1 MTAGGMQGR
10 LAIELMGLA
19 IALGSAWRL
28 MPGAIAQITP
38 NATWGPEAS
47 TVTTVAPNQI
57 EIDGGAARATNLFH
71 DFADF
76 NIAPNGSVY
85 FRNPAGID
93 TIITRVTGGTAS
105 TLDGVLGVLGPADLF
120 LLNPSGIVFGAN
132 AALDLRGAF
141 VASTASGLQF
151 GTQGLF
157 PVQGVTAPPLL
168 TIQPTALQFTAEA
181 TAIAPITL
189 QPGAS
194 LAADPGQSLL
204 LVGGDVTLNNG
215 SVSALGGH
223 LTLAAVGGSGAV
235 ALDREGDR
243 LTGQAPGASRAD
255 ITLTNVSQLNAAAGG
270 GSITL
275 FAQDLSL
282 DNESQIVGGIADN
295 LGLTA
300 LPGATL
306 RLNATGATRLDNRSR
321 IRSGTGSGSSAPSSG
336 DIQVQTRTLDLQN
349 GSAIVMDHQGGGA
362 AGQMTINASDSATL
376 SGCSPPQGANGCD
389 FFDRDTLSR
398 IRAEMGEL
406 ATGTAGQIRVTTP
419 TLTMDQFAQISSFS
433 EGGTTAS
440 ALVVNVD
447 TATLTNAA
455 RIISRAIGEGNS
467 GSVQVNATG
476 TIRLSGRERS
486 LDPQGRRRDIE
497 SGIYSDTA
505 EDGTTG
511 SGGALFITADRLRV
525 TNRAEVS
532 GETRGLGN
540 GGAIFITA
548 NAVEVTNRG
557 QIITRTTQNVDGV
570 SGDAG
575 HITINTRGGDR
586 GGTVSVLDDSSRIIA
601 EVGENSAGNG
611 GTVRIDTGT
620 LTVNGR
626 ALVTAG
632 NRSRLAANSQGG
644 DVVVTADEVRLLRGG
659 RLEARTDAR
668 GNGGNITV
676 NTNGGLVYIAGRRRN
691 IESGMR
697 ADAVPGGSFRDD
709 VTETGDIQIT
719 TRRFIAE
726 DGAELGTEHRG
737 TGQSGTVTLT
747 AERIRISGG
756 STIFAQVQRQAVGGN
771 IIINGQGGTILLTG
785 RGTALSAATAGT
797 GNAGTVSIRN
807 ADTVR
812 VVDQAQIVTET
823 RTSGSGDGGPVTIQ
837 AGRLIVRGQSRVSA
851 SNRSREQPGS
861 QGGNVSVLANQVLL
875 LDGGRLEARTT
886 GVGNGGSVQVNTQGG
901 QVYAAG
907 RVDEI
912 ESGIRADAIPDS
924 GFEDAPTQAGNIII
938 RTGALIA
945 EDEAEIAVEHRGSG
959 QGGTATI
966 TARRIRLGSGSAI
979 LAQVQNQA
987 QGGDIVLDGNG
998 GSLVLTGLNLP
1009 DGVQS
1014 SSSRIT
1020 RLSATTQ
1027 GTGTAGSIEVRN
1039 AAAVRVL
1046 DGAQIVAETG
1056 ASGSGDGGQIGI
1068 AANRLVVQ
1076 GQSALGRSLVSTS
1089 NRSAIAPGSQGGDIQ
1104 VTANRVLLL
1113 AGGRLEARTTGVGDG
1128 GSIVV
1133 NAQGGQVYAAG
1144 QLADLAPDLSN
1155 PDPSNPNPSNSD
1167 QSTASAIAPGLA
1179 ANAPSEPLLDGES
1192 GIRADAV
1199 PEAEF
1204 LNSPTQAG
1212 SITITTGA
1220 FIAEDRAQIGVEHR
1234 GTGQSGEIVITA
1246 PSIQLGSGATI
1257 SAQVQNQAVGG
1268 NIRLNGQG
1276 GHIRMTGE
1284 ALSSGWAPS
1293 SVVTPRGPTQISV
1306 ATQGTGT
1313 GGNLTIRNAETV
1325 SLTNGAQIVADT
1337 RSPQVGAGSS
1347 GRILIREVS
1356 QVNLTGTNS
1365 QNPAQG
1371 STLSARTTGAGNA
1384 GRIALRDVQQLTVM
1398 EGAAIEAI
1406 ATEAASGSGGAII
1419 VQAQRVQLGTGGAI
1433 AASSAGSSDGGNIR
1447 IITDQMQLN
1456 DGSITAQV
1464 SAGRAGNMQIQAGRS
1479 LQIQGD
1485 QSQISIAATTSAGV
1499 AGNLRLISPE
1509 IAVRQGATVTVSN
1522 PQGQAGNLTLAATNL
1537 ILNQGT
1543 LSAQTGGT
1551 GATSGANITLNIAN
1565 ALTLR
1570 NNSLISAEALQQANG
1585 GSIFVNAGN
1594 GFLAAVPQENSD
1606 LIANAQQGRGG
1617 EIRLQALGVFGM
1629 AVQTGLTTEQLRL
1642 NRTSDI
1648 SASSD
1653 EGPQGIVTITTPGDD
1668 PSRGLAELPINLL
1681 DATNQVAQGCGSHE
1695 QRQNQFVQTGRGGLP
1710 PNPADL
1716 QRPDSVIVDWAQLT
1730 TEPTVS
1736 AESTPPSTA
1745 SVSGD
1750 SLSPASNLV
1759 EAQGWY
1765 RSDTGDVMLLA
1776 NSDHALSSASQPC
1789 Q

>member
-1 MTAGGMQGR
+1 
-10 LAIELMGLA
+10 MGLA

-38 NATWGPEAS
+38 NTTWGSEAS
-47 TVTTVAPNQI
+47 TVTTVAPNQV
-57 EIDGGAARATNLFH
+57 EIDGGAMRATNLFH
-71 DFADF
+71 DFSDF

-93 TIITRVTGGTAS
+93 IIITRVTGGTAS
-105 TLDGVLGVLGPADLF
+105 NLDGVLGVLGPADLF

-132 AALDLRGAF
+132 ATLDMRGAF
-141 VASTASGLQF
+141 VASTASGLLF
-151 GTQGLF
+151 GTQGVF
-157 PVQGVTAPPLL
+157 PVQGGNAPPLL
-168 TIQPTALQFTAEA
+168 TIQPTALQFTEAA

-189 QPGAS
+189 QPGAA
-194 LAADPGQSLL
+194 LAVDPGQSLL

-215 SVSALGGH
+215 SMSALGGH
-223 LTLAAVGGSGAV
+223 LTLAAVGGPGTV

-243 LTGQAPGASRAD
+243 LAGQVPSASRAA
-255 ITLTNVSQLNAAAGG
+255 ITLTNASQLNAAAGG
-270 GSITL
+270 GSIAL

-282 DNESQIVGGIADN
+282 NNESQIVGGVADN
-295 LGLTA
+295 LGTTA
-300 LPGATL
+300 LPGATISI
-306 RLNATGATRLDNRSR
+306 NATGTTRLDNRSR
-321 IRSGTGSGSSAPSSG
+321 IRSGTSSGSSAPSGG

-349 GSAIVMDHQGGGA
+349 GSAILMDQQGGGA
-362 AGQMTINASDSATL
+362 AGQLTISASDSATL
-376 SGCSPPQGANGCD
+376 SGCSPPQGDNGCD
-389 FFDRDTLSR
+389 FFNRDTLTR
-398 IRAEMGEL
+398 IGAEMGEL
-406 ATGTAGQIRVTTP
+406 ATGTAGQVRVTTP

-433 EGGTTAS
+433 EGNTTAS

-455 RIISRAIGEGNS
+455 RIISRAIGQGNS

-476 TIRLSGRERS
+476 TIQLSGRERS
-486 LDPQGRRRDIE
+486 LDARGRRRDIE

-505 EDGTTG
+505 EEGTTG
-511 SGGALFITADRLRV
+511 SGGALILTADLLQV

-532 GETRGLGN
+532 GETRGLGD

-570 SGDAG
+570 SGNAG
-575 HITINTRGGDR
+575 SITINTRGGDS

-601 EVGENSAGNG
+601 EVGKNSAGNG
-611 GTVRIDTGT
+611 GTVRINTGT

-644 DVVVTADEVRLLRGG
+644 NVIVTADEVRLLQGG

-676 NTNGGLVYIAGRRRN
+676 NTNGGLVYVAGRRGN
-691 IESGMR
+691 IESGIR
-697 ADAVPGGSFRDD
+697 ADAVPDGSFRDD

-719 TRRFIAE
+719 TGRFIAE

-756 STIFAQVQRQAVGGN
+756 STIFAQVQRQAIGGN

-785 RGTALSAATAGT
+785 QNTALSAATAGT
-797 GNAGTVSIRN
+797 GNAGTVSIHN

-812 VVDQAQIVTET
+812 VVDRAQIVTET

-837 AGRLIVRGQSRVSA
+837 AGRLIVRGRSRVSA
-851 SNRSREQPGS
+851 SNRSREQPSS
-861 QGGNVSVLANQVLL
+861 QGGDVSVMANQVLL
-875 LDGGRLEARTT
+875 LEGGRLEARTT
-886 GVGNGGSVQVNTQGG
+886 GVGNGGSVRVNTQGG
-901 QVYAAG
+901 RVYAAG
-907 RVDEI
+907 RVGEI
-912 ESGIRADAIPDS
+912 ESGLRADAIPDS
-924 GFEDAPTQAGNIII
+924 GFGDALTQAGNITI
-938 RTGALIA
+938 RTGTLIA
-945 EDEAEIAVEHRGSG
+945 EDDAEIAVEHRGTG

-987 QGGDIVLDGNG
+987 QGGDIVLDSNG
-998 GSLVLTGLNLP
+998 GSLVLTGLDLP
-1009 DGVQS
+1009 NGVQS
-1014 SSSRIT
+1014 SSSRVT

-1039 AAAVRVL
+1039 AAAMRVL
-1046 DGAQIVAETG
+1046 DGAQVVAETG

-1068 AANRLVVQ
+1068 AATRLVVQ

-1089 NRSAIAPGSQGGDIQ
+1089 NRSEVAPGSQGGDIQ

-1133 NAQGGQVYAAG
+1133 NAQGGRVYAAG

-1155 PDPSNPNPSNSD
+1155 SDLSNLNQANPNQANAP
-1167 QSTASAIAPGLA
+1167 AIAPGSA
-1179 ANAPSEPLLDGES
+1179 ASTPSEPLPDGES

-1204 LNSPTQAG
+1204 LTSPTQAG

-1220 FIAEDRAQIGVEHR
+1220 LTAEDGAQIGVEHR

-1246 PSIQLGSGATI
+1246 PSIHLGSGATI

-1276 GHIRMTGE
+1276 GHIRLTGG
-1284 ALSSGWAPS
+1284 ALSPGSSSG
-1293 SVVTPRGPTQISV
+1293 VTPSGPTQLSV

-1313 GGNLTIRNAETV
+1313 GGNLTISNAETV
-1325 SLTNGAQIVADT
+1325 SLTDGAQIVADT
-1337 RSPQVGAGSS
+1337 RSPQAGAGNS

-1356 QVNLTGTNS
+1356 QVDLSGTNP
-1365 QNPAQG
+1365 QTPDQG

-1384 GRIALRDVQQLTVM
+1384 GRIALRDVQQLTVT
-1398 EGAAIEAI
+1398 EGATIEAI
-1406 ATEAASGSGGAII
+1406 ATEAASGSGGDII

-1433 AASSAGSSDGGNIR
+1433 AASSAGSSNGGNIR
-1447 IITDQMQLN
+1447 INTDQLQLN

-1464 SAGRAGNMQIQAGRS
+1464 SAGRAGNLQIQAGRS
-1479 LQIQGD
+1479 LQLQGN
-1485 QSQISIAATTSAGV
+1485 QSQISIAATNSAGV
-1499 AGNLRLISPE
+1499 AGDLRLISPE
-1509 IAVRQGATVTVSN
+1509 ITVREGATITVSN

-1537 ILNQGT
+1537 ILNRGT

-1551 GATSGANITLNIAN
+1551 GATSGANIGLNIAN
-1565 ALTLR
+1565 VLSLR

-1594 GFLAAVPQENSD
+1594 GFLAAVPQENGD

-1629 AVQTGLTTEQLRL
+1629 TVQTGLTTEQLRL

-1653 EGPQGIVTITTPGDD
+1653 EGPQGIVTIATPGDD
-1668 PSRGLAELPINLL
+1668 PSRGLAELPANLI
-1681 DATNQVAQGCGSHE
+1681 DATNQVAQGCGSQE
-1695 QRQNQFVQTGRGGLP
+1695 QRQNQFVRTGRGGLP
-1710 PNPADL
+1710 LNPAEL
-1716 QRPDSVIVDWAQLT
+1716 QRPNSVVVDWAQLT
-1730 TEPTVS
+1730 AEPTTR

-1745 SVSGD
+1745 SGSGD
-1750 SLSPASNLV
+1750 SSSPASNLV

-1765 RSDTGDVMLLA
+1765 RSETGDVMLLA
-1776 NSDHALSSASQPC
+1776 TSDHAPSSNSQPC